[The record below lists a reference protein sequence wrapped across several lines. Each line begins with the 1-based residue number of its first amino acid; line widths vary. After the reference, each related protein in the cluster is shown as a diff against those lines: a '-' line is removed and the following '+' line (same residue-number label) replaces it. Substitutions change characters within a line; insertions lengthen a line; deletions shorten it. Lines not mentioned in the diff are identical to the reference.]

1 MEYTQEQ
8 LKKDLNQILQHN
20 QQIVDLMFVGK
31 PYYARDFPKI
41 IAESKKDSV
50 NKVSSK
56 EIRQNIFVA
65 NFYRPMEVKDVN
77 DNDVVIYIRAL
88 DDQNNLWL
96 STFSF
101 GNAGFLD
108 DVDNYARRLFYQ
120 ELFKVDRRFLTES
133 DPEMRKQI
141 ELSYKMN

>member
-20 QQIVDLMFVGK
+20 QKIVDLMYVGK

-41 IAESKKDSV
+41 IEESKWDRV
-50 NKVSSK
+50 NKVSSQD
-56 EIRQNIFVA
+56 IRQNIFIA
-65 NFYRPMEVKDVN
+65 NYYRPMEVKDVN
-77 DNDVVIYIRAL
+77 NNDVVIYIRAL

-101 GNAGFLD
+101 GNAGFLE
-108 DVDNYARRLFYQ
+108 DVDNYARRLFYE
-120 ELFKVDRRFLTES
+120 ELFKVDRRFLSES
-133 DPEMRKQI
+133 DAEMQKRIK
-141 ELSYKMN
+141 LSYNIK